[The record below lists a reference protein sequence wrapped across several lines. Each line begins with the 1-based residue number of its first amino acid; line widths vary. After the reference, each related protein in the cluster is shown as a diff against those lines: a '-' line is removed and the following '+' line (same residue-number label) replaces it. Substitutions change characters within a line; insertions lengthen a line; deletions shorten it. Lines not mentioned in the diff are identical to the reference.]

1 MSSSS
6 SPAAPQP
13 SAADKA
19 AVDNRSVQLNP
30 NNPEYHKSRG
40 SSPEEAKAEAAEAA
54 AKSNPLTKE
63 TADATTKRP

>member
-1 MSSSS
+1 MSSSPS
-6 SPAAPQP
+6 DPKL

-40 SSPEEAKAEAAEAA
+40 SSPEEAKAEAVEAA
-54 AKSNPLTKE
+54 AKSNPQTKDTTE
-63 TADATTKRP
+63 ATTKHA

>member
-1 MSSSS
+1 MSSSPS
-6 SPAAPQP
+6 DPKL

-40 SSPEEAKAEAAEAA
+40 PSPEEAKAEAVEAA
-54 AKSNPLTKE
+54 ARSNPQTKE
-63 TADATTKRP
+63 TAEAPTKNAK